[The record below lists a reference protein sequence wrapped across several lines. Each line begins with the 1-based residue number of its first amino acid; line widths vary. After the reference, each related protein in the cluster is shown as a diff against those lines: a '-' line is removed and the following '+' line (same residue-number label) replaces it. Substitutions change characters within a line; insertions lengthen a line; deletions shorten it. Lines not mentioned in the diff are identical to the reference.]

1 MDIKQDTDPSNL
13 LELIKLEPGID
24 PDQTKQNEHCS
35 RKLETF
41 KNEYGDVFESQTFEQ
56 FGYVDKV
63 KEEIKCEMP
72 EIEERSDE
80 LPTKIDHDSYS
91 ENVQSFPFKQELE
104 NTKDV
109 KIIDTSGIK
118 QEVCEYIKPKTE
130 SELLTSHCD
139 LPTLKIENIDCPDY
153 YDLEYPCSSK
163 SLKNT
168 SKVILKNKKRIYP
181 CPICQKNFPAS
192 KSRSTH
198 IDGHFKKRYV
208 VCQFCGKILKKL
220 EIFQHFFIHVV
231 KNGTKNHI
239 DNKSLKYN
247 LYTNEQKSID
257 YFDKKSFDTCSK
269 KLNEKFNFQSHV
281 IIHSSENKL
290 FKCDV
295 CTKGF
300 NDKFVFQR
308 HLNIHSGKRPFNCDI
323 CFKKF
328 TQKYHLQQHLLIHSG
343 KKPFKCDICFKE
355 FINKYALQKHYLLIH
370 NGKKP
375 FKCDI
380 CSKEFTQKSTLLN
393 HLILHSGSKPFKCNI
408 CSKGFND
415 KSSLHSHLMIHSGD
429 KPFKC
434 EICSKEFTKKSHL
447 QQHLVIHNDKKQFK
461 CDICFKEFIGKSHL
475 GRHSS
480 IHSYKNA
487 FKCDVCSKGFNDK
500 STFRRH
506 LIIHSDDKPFKCD
519 VCSKEFNYKS
529 HLRRHLII
537 HNGDSF

>member
-181 CPICQKNFPAS
+181 CPICQKNFPS
-192 KSRSTH
+192 SNSRSSH
-198 IDGHFKKRYV
+198 IDGHFEKRYA
-208 VCQFCGKILKKL
+208 VCQFCGRLMKKID
-220 EIFQHFFIHVV
+220 FVQHLFIHVV
-231 KNGTKNHI
+231 KNK
-239 DNKSLKYN
+239 LKYHIADEPSNRN
-247 LYTNEQKSID
+247 LSAKQLKETSFYNVGDKSFKCDTCFKIFNQKYKLKRHLIIHSDEKPFKCDNCSKRFNRKGCLRRHLLLHYDEKSFECDICSKKFNQKSYLQRHLINHSNTKPFKCD
-257 YFDKKSFDTCSK
+257 ICCKGFNAKYSLQQHLITHSSKKSFK
-269 KLNEKFNFQSHV
+269 
-281 IIHSSENKL
+281 
-290 FKCDV
+290 
-295 CTKGF
+295 
-300 NDKFVFQR
+300 
-308 HLNIHSGKRPFNCDI
+308 CDI
-323 CFKKF
+323 CFKDFSFKSAVQRHLKIHSGLKPF
-328 TQKYHLQQHLLIHSG
+328 KCNICCKEFYNKSTFKTHLLIHSGDKPFKCKICFKEFSQKIHLQQHLVVHSG
-343 KKPFKCDICFKE
+343 KKPFKCDIC
-355 FINKYALQKHYLLIH
+355 
-370 NGKKP
+370 
-375 FKCDI
+375 
-380 CSKEFTQKSTLLN
+380 SKA
-393 HLILHSGSKPFKCNI
+393 
-408 CSKGFND
+408 FND
-415 KSSLHSHLMIHSGD
+415 KSH
-429 KPFKC
+429 
-434 EICSKEFTKKSHL
+434 
-447 QQHLVIHNDKKQFK
+447 V
-461 CDICFKEFIGKSHL
+461 
-475 GRHSS
+475 
-480 IHSYKNA
+480 
-487 FKCDVCSKGFNDK
+487 
-500 STFRRH
+500 RRH
-506 LIIHSDDKPFKCD
+506 L
-519 VCSKEFNYKS
+519 N
-529 HLRRHLII
+529 I
-537 HNGDSF
+537 HNNKKS